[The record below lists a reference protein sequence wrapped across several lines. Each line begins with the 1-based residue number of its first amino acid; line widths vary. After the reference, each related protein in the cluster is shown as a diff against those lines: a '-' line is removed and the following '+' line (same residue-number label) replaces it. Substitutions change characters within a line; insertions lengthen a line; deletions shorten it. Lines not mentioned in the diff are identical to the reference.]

1 MVGPRGLGI
10 WLLQLG
16 WVERRDLNPFEPLI
30 YNEDIWSIGTGKMW
44 CFWGE
49 GGGTRGLKV
58 CKGDRQG
65 FVRWVVG

>member
-30 YNEDIWSIGTGKMW
+30 YNEDIWSRDGEDVV
-44 CFWGE
+44 FWGE

-65 FVRWVVG
+65 FGRWVGG

>member
-30 YNEDIWSIGTGKMW
+30 YNEDIWSIATGR
-44 CFWGE
+44 CGVL
-49 GGGTRGLKV
+49 GGRGGTRGLKV

-65 FVRWVVG
+65 FGRWVGG